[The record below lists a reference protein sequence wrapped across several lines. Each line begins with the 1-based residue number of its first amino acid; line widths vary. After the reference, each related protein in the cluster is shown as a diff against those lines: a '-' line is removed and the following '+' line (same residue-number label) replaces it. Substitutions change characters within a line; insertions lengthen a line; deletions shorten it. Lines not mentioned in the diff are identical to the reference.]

1 MRMVGWLFDVY
12 PLDSKMIFWIKQ
24 ENGKTIRLQDND
36 WSHSIYVA
44 SSSSDYYNSKSA
56 LISKLKEKD
65 IIAYLI
71 KDYEFVSR
79 YERITDSTE
88 SEVLKIRLSDSKKLS
103 WNNKEDND
111 DVWSVDYQI
120 PDFKTIHLNLNIKKE
135 EGIKIPR
142 YTDKIQSISIKQ
154 NNSEIE
160 IRSESEADIICELS
174 KEIAD
179 IDPDFIFTEDGDS
192 FTFPYL
198 AYRAEENGIKKEGLV
213 LSREQIPI
221 KKPSKE
227 EGGGI
232 SYFSYGRVYFRPI
245 TAKLYGRIHLDKSNS
260 FVWNESG
267 LHGLYEI
274 ARVCRMPLHTAS
286 RASIGKCLSSLQFYY
301 ATKKG
306 ILIPWKPTVAE
317 HLKSMQEL
325 LIADRG
331 GFIFEPEI
339 VGVHENIAEL
349 DFVSLYPN
357 IMLQKNLS
365 AETILC
371 DCCPNSKTRVPEL
384 EYNICEKRTGIVPIS
399 LDIVLQKRA
408 KYKQLLLLKTPKE
421 LKTIYDARQNSLKWI
436 LVTSFGYLGFNNAKF
451 GRIDAHIAVCAFGRQ
466 ILLQAAKIAE
476 RHGFRVLHGIVDSLW
491 VKKEKEEKYTIVE
504 KHEDEEEEDDADNYL
519 ELKQSI

>member
-301 ATKKG
+301 ATQKG
-306 ILIPWKPTVAE
+306 ILIPWKPVIAE
-317 HLKSMQEL
+317 HFKTLGDL

-331 GFIFEPEI
+331 GYIFESEI
-339 VGVHENIAEL
+339 GVHEQVAEF

-357 IMLQKNLS
+357 IMLKKNLS

-371 DCCPNSKTRVPEL
+371 NCCPNSKLRVPEL
-384 EYNICEKRTGIVPIS
+384 DCNICEKRVGQVPLS
-399 LDIVLQKRA
+399 LKIVLDKRK
-408 KYKQLLLLKTPKE
+408 KYKQILEKYPDLSDALKA
-421 LKTIYDARQNSLKWI
+421 IYNSRQNALKWI
-436 LVTSFGYLGFNNAKF
+436 LVTSFGYLGFSNAKF
-451 GRIDAHIAVCAFGRQ
+451 GRIDAHIAVCAFDRQ
-466 ILLQAAKIAE
+466 ILLHAAKIAE
-476 RHGFRVLHGIVDSLW
+476 RCGYRVLHGIVDSIW
-491 VKKEKEEKYTIVE
+491 IQKKDKERK
-504 KHEDEEEEDDADNYL
+504 KHEDICDKAV
-519 ELKQSI
+519 

>member
-1 MRMVGWLFDVY
+1 
-12 PLDSKMIFWIKQ
+12 MIQ
-24 ENGKTIRLQDND
+24 T
-36 WSHSIYVA
+36 
-44 SSSSDYYNSKSA
+44 
-56 LISKLKEKD
+56 
-65 IIAYLI
+65 
-71 KDYEFVSR
+71 
-79 YERITDSTE
+79 
-88 SEVLKIRLSDSKKLS
+88 
-103 WNNKEDND
+103 
-111 DVWSVDYQI
+111 
-120 PDFKTIHLNLNIKKE
+120 
-135 EGIKIPR
+135 
-142 YTDKIQSISIKQ
+142 
-154 NNSEIE
+154 
-160 IRSESEADIICELS
+160 
-174 KEIAD
+174 
-179 IDPDFIFTEDGDS
+179 
-192 FTFPYL
+192 
-198 AYRAEENGIKKEGLV
+198 
-213 LSREQIPI
+213 LSREQLPLKRSVI
-221 KKPSKE
+221 K
-227 EGGGI
+227 EGT
-232 SYFSYGRVYFRPI
+232 SYFSYGRVYFKP
-245 TAKLYGRIHLDKSNS
+245 TTVKLHGRIHLDKSNS

-408 KYKQLLLLKTPKE
+408 KYKQLLLLKTPTTISEE
-421 LKTIYDARQNSLKWI
+421 LETVYNSRQNSLKWI

-451 GRIDAHIAVCAFGRQ
+451 GRIDAHIAVCAFARK

-491 VKKEKEEKYTIVE
+491 VKKKENEKE
-504 KHEDEEEEDDADNYL
+504 DGSGSNSDNYYDDYLSLKESIEKETGFAISFEGVYKWIAFTHSKTNSLLPVPNRYFGVFGDDTLKIRGL
-519 ELKQSI
+519 EARRHDTPLLFSKCQSEILKIMAAGNNINEVKILMPKVTDTFQKYCQLLKEGKVPLEELVFTKRLSKDSNEYLARNTIENDALAQLGYGRQTS